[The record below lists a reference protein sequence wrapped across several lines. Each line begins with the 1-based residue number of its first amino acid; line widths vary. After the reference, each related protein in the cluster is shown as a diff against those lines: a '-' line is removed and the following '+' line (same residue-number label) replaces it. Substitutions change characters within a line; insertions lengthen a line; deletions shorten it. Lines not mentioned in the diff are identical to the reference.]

1 MKTSLATTLSVI
13 GVLATGGVAMA
24 VNTTVLDST
33 VSSVEG
39 PSPLA
44 EALVPIAAF
53 SVQSTVP
60 INSAMPVLPTTPGET
75 VPSVPEMI
83 VEHASVQSAY
93 DVQGVGII
101 TLEQSATN
109 LSVISVNPVSGW
121 TYDSKNEGASRL
133 EIKFTSGT
141 QLVKFTA
148 ELLDG
153 RIITAV
159 EATDTSVA
167 PPRKDDDQPESN
179 DDSGHD
185 SGEGEVDDD

>member
-1 MKTSLATTLSVI
+1 MKTSLATTLSII

-39 PSPLA
+39 SPALA
-44 EALVPIAAF
+44 EANVTVSALSVDSPVP
-53 SVQSTVP
+53 SET
-60 INSAMPVLPTTPGET
+60 VLPMSETTLPTSET
-75 VPSVPEMI
+75 TLAPT
-83 VEHASVQSAY
+83 SVQSAY
-93 DVQGVGII
+93 DVEGAGIV
-101 TLEQSATN
+101 TLEQNAPVLN
-109 LSVISVNPVSGW
+109 IVSVNPVSGW
-121 TYDSKNEGASRL
+121 TYKSTVEDTNRVEV
-133 EIKFTSGT
+133 EFTNGT
-141 QLVKFTA
+141 QNVKFTA

-167 PPRKDDDQPESN
+167 PPRKNDDQQESS

-185 SGEGEVDDD
+185 SGESEVDDD